1 MKNWQKTSAVQ
12 VLHPCSECTTFL
24 HIALVRLPRQRT
36 SLLQNAPEGYFRIR
50 TLVFHDWNQK
60 SVAILPTWSMKWSV
74 FPHENFCSPAFRPC
88 LPSLQSRYGSDSDT
102 PSVQLI
108 EPLHGHPLGRKS
120 TNPRYD
126 SSHPSPITTILFPLR
141 RVTGVFAGEVPGCLP
156 LMCVMI
162 CLWVPPQQDLCSN
175 SFRSSHSL
183 NTVLYKHNRN
193 QSLAKKQIKW
203 PMYISSNTLDDPFL
217 VGGEINCTLQERM
230 FLVHLG
236 YCVI

>member
-1 MKNWQKTSAVQ
+1 MTEIRSPLQFFQRK
-12 VLHPCSECTTFL
+12 VLF
-24 HIALVRLPRQRT
+24 
-36 SLLQNAPEGYFRIR
+36 
-50 TLVFHDWNQK
+50 
-60 SVAILPTWSMKWSV
+60 
-74 FPHENFCSPAFRPC
+74 PC
-88 LPSLQSRYGSDSDT
+88 LQAMPTITSIQIWQWLRYTIGPADWTAPWTS
-102 PSVQLI
+102 P
-108 EPLHGHPLGRKS
+108 GRKS

-175 SFRSSHSL
+175 SFRRSHSL

-203 PMYISSNTLDDPFL
+203 PMYIFSNTLDDPFL

>member
-1 MKNWQKTSAVQ
+1 MTEIRS
-12 VLHPCSECTTFL
+12 P
-24 HIALVRLPRQRT
+24 
-36 SLLQNAPEGYFRIR
+36 LQFFQ
-50 TLVFHDWNQK
+50 LD
-60 SVAILPTWSMKWSV
+60 LWSGRY
-74 FPHENFCSPAFRPC
+74 SPAFRPC

-108 EPLHGHPLGRKS
+108 EPLHGHPLGVAD
-120 TNPRYD
+120 PRYD

-193 QSLAKKQIKW
+193 QSLAKKANKMTNVYLFKHFGWSLPSRWGNQLPGTGAHVPCSFGLLCDI
-203 PMYISSNTLDDPFL
+203 
-217 VGGEINCTLQERM
+217 E
-230 FLVHLG
+230 
-236 YCVI
+236 